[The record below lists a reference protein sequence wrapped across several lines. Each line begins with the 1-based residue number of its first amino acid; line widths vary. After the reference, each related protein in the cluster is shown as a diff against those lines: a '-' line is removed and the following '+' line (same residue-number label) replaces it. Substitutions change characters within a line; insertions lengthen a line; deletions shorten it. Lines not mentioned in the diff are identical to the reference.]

1 MLEQVE
7 TGLQNSPDDLCY
19 QKSTFVYL
27 SRDFKETVSLEMQ
40 LSLDYAHMR
49 GYLIMFSEVSL
60 ALDSL
65 IEEHYKDDEQ
75 QEVEDAE
82 NGQAAVIRVSLSS

>member
-1 MLEQVE
+1 MIFVIRNQ
-7 TGLQNSPDDLCY
+7 Y
-19 QKSTFVYL
+19 FVYL

-65 IEEHYKDDEQ
+65 IEEHYKDDEE

-82 NGQAAVIRVSLSS
+82 NG

>member
-1 MLEQVE
+1 
-7 TGLQNSPDDLCY
+7 
-19 QKSTFVYL
+19 
-27 SRDFKETVSLEMQ
+27 MQ

-60 ALDSL
+60 ALDGL

-82 NGQAAVIRVSLSS
+82 NG

>member
-1 MLEQVE
+1 
-7 TGLQNSPDDLCY
+7 
-19 QKSTFVYL
+19 
-27 SRDFKETVSLEMQ
+27 MQ

-49 GYLIMFSEVSL
+49 GYLIVFSEVSL

-65 IEEHYKDDEQ
+65 IEEHYKDDEE

-82 NGQAAVIRVSLSS
+82 NG

>member
-1 MLEQVE
+1 MIFVIKNQHLYIFLEILKRQSE
-7 TGLQNSPDDLCY
+7 IH
-19 QKSTFVYL
+19 
-27 SRDFKETVSLEMQ
+27 

-82 NGQAAVIRVSLSS
+82 NGQAAVIRVSFSS

>member
-1 MLEQVE
+1 
-7 TGLQNSPDDLCY
+7 
-19 QKSTFVYL
+19 
-27 SRDFKETVSLEMQ
+27 MQ

-49 GYLIMFSEVSL
+49 GYLIVFSEVSL

-82 NGQAAVIRVSLSS
+82 NGQAAVIRVSFSS